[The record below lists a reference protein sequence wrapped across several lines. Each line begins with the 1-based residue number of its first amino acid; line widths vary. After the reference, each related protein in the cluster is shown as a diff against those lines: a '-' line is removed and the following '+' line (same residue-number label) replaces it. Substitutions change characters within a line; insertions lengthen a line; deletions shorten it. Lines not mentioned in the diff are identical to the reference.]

1 MICTFLQIFPLFAQ
15 SPARTN
21 VVQPSIDTILS
32 NVIARYQ
39 IVSTQRQTIYNYK
52 QTTIIEELDSKG
64 VVKERKEKYY
74 DVKLIG
80 GMPRA
85 KLLLVNGKQ
94 LTGKALKEEEERDKK
109 RAQRFDEKKDTPEY
123 EVLVSKELISRYN
136 FRFKGVEELN
146 GRASYILSFAPR
158 SDDLPIDKMQDRV
171 LNKLSGMVWVDC
183 EDFEVAR
190 ADLHLSDRVKLL
202 GGFIGALDIFDLEL
216 NRSRSP
222 YGAWYNQ
229 LGSLKVEGRK
239 LFSPIRFKAQESADE
254 FKLSDPA
261 PITKAA
267 R

>member
-1 MICTFLQIFPLFAQ
+1 MLTLFRFCLTCCLLLAAMPLCAQ
-15 SPARTN
+15 TKTN
-21 VVQPSIDTILS
+21 VTHPSIDTILS
-32 NVIARYQ
+32 NVVARYQ
-39 IVSTQRQTIYNYK
+39 SVSTQRQTVYNYK
-52 QTTIIEELDSKG
+52 QTTVIEELDSKG
-64 VVKERKEKYY
+64 TVKERKEKFY

-94 LTGKALKEEEERDKK
+94 LTGKALKDEEERDKK
-109 RAQRFDEKKDTPEY
+109 RAQRFDEKKDTPDY

-136 FRFKGVEELN
+136 FRFKGREELN
-146 GRASYILSFAPR
+146 GRDAYVLSFAPR

-171 LNKLSGMVWVDC
+171 LNKLSGLVWVDC

-216 NRSRSP
+216 NRARSP

-229 LGSLKVEGRK
+229 VGSLRVEGRK
-239 LFSPIRFKAQESADE
+239 LFSPIRFKAKESAQE
-254 FKLSDPA
+254 FQPA
-261 PITKAA
+261 KP
-267 R
+267 